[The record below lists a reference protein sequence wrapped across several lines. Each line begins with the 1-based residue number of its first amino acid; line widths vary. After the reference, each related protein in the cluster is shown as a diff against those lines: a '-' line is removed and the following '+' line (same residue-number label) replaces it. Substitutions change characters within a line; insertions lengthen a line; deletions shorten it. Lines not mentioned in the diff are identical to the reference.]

1 LRGDDA
7 GDDAGQLTA
16 QLRQPD
22 RHPDVVIHGDKDYR
36 VPIAEALRL
45 WHQLLS
51 ESRVLAAEDGTGACI
66 SRRRITGCSRRSTAK
81 IWYHVV
87 TAFLSCH
94 VLGED
99 IELPETLG

>member
-1 LRGDDA
+1 MTREM
-7 GDDAGQLTA
+7 A
-16 QLRQPD
+16 QANSPHNYASQIGIPML
-22 RHPDVVIHGDKDYR
+22 VIHGDKDYR

-51 ESRVLAAEDGTGACI
+51 ESRLPAAEDGT
-66 SRRRITGCSRRSTAK
+66 SPWYFPSENHWVLTPQHAK
-81 IWYHVV
+81 ICYQVV

-99 IELPETLG
+99 IEPPEILG